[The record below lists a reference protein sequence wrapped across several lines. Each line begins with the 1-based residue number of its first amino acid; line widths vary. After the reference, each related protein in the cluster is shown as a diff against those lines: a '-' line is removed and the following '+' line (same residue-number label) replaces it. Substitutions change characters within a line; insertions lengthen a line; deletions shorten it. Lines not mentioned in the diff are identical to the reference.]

1 MELFKIGFL
10 PVQLLD
16 IIDIG
21 IVAAIIYMV
30 YLRIKDTRAM
40 LLIYG
45 LLILLIAWLVAVW
58 AHLNALNSLIHF
70 FGSVWL
76 ISIVVIFAPELR
88 RLLIQIG
95 RWPVVS
101 VFYHPQ
107 EQKSIEEVVTAARR
121 LSEKGYGA
129 LIAMTRNTQLGVV
142 VDTGTRLN
150 AAVSHHLLVTIFT
163 PGTPLHDLA
172 VVISGDSITAANCLL
187 PLSDVGDIDRAL
199 GSRHRAALGIT
210 EETDAVVVVVS
221 EETRAVSIAVD
232 GKLIRNLSPAQLRTN
247 LISLLS

>member
-21 IVAAIIYMV
+21 IVAAIMYMV

-58 AHLNALNSLIHF
+58 AHLNTLNSLIHF

-95 RWPVVS
+95 RWPVIS
-101 VFYHPQ
+101 VFYPP
-107 EQKSIEEVVTAARR
+107 
-121 LSEKGYGA
+121 GA
-129 LIAMTRNTQLGVV
+129 EIN
-142 VDTGTRLN
+142 
-150 AAVSHHLLVTIFT
+150 
-163 PGTPLHDLA
+163 
-172 VVISGDSITAANCLL
+172 
-187 PLSDVGDIDRAL
+187 
-199 GSRHRAALGIT
+199 
-210 EETDAVVVVVS
+210 
-221 EETRAVSIAVD
+221 
-232 GKLIRNLSPAQLRTN
+232 
-247 LISLLS
+247 